1 MPQAKTKNRD
11 LSANERA
18 VIDRIKARVKE
29 RGGSMAKLAREVGTT
44 TNAGSQWGS
53 YRALPKHRT
62 MVAISHNLGVSMN
75 WLLSGV
81 DEPADRPLTA
91 VELETLAAMREL
103 PADKQA
109 LILATVKAWRAADVA
124 KK

>member
-1 MPQAKTKNRD
+1 MPQTNTKNRD
-11 LSANERA
+11 LTANERA
-18 VIDRIKARVKE
+18 TIDRIKERVKA
-29 RGGSMAKLAREVGTT
+29 RGGSMAKLARDVGTT

-62 MVAISHNLGVSMN
+62 MVAIANNLGVSMN
-75 WLLSGV
+75 WLLSGF
-81 DEPADRPLTA
+81 DEPADRPLTT

-103 PADKQA
+103 PPDKQA
-109 LILATVKAWRAADVA
+109 LILATVKAWRVSDVS